1 LFGKGPAGP
10 QAFWKFPQL
19 SPPLPFTVNSRGA
32 IHLIVASEKIPDSV
46 SFCDYSVMSSEVETS
61 LVFLGREWLE
71 IPRLR
76 SG

>member
-32 IHLIVASEKIPDSV
+32 IHLIVASEKIPAM
-46 SFCDYSVMSSEVETS
+46 C
-61 LVFLGREWLE
+61 VFLVAILSCRAKSRHL
-71 IPRLR
+71 
-76 SG
+76 